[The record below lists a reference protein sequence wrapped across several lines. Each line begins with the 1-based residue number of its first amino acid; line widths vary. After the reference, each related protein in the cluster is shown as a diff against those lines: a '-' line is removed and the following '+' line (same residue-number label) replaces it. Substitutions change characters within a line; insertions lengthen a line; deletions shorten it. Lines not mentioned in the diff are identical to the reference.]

1 MLLRNVKRIVAQRQG
16 NDSFATIAVGY
27 TTVLSSS
34 DSAKSPEGLLIGK
47 EQFLDMTGS
56 HVFFGTIGRPRI
68 ERLELDFD
76 LSDQLQ
82 VERLCSLNHTWKSA
96 ALNFWNRQNNGFL
109 SGYGPVR
116 VQTNCPIWST

>member
-1 MLLRNVKRIVAQRQG
+1 M
-16 NDSFATIAVGY
+16 
-27 TTVLSSS
+27 LSSS

-76 LSDQLQ
+76 LSDQVFILA
-82 VERLCSLNHTWKSA
+82 VVDVLGWLRRIRRGCRFAHWP
-96 ALNFWNRQNNGFL
+96 F
-109 SGYGPVR
+109 
-116 VQTNCPIWST
+116 